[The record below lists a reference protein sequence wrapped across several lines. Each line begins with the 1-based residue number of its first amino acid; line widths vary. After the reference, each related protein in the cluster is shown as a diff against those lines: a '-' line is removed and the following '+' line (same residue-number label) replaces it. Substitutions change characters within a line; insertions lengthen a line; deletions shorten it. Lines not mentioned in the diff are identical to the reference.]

1 MAGAEVIGA
10 AIGVLLLILVGYLV
24 VGSTLTAADIVT
36 TAQKDVTLQNEIRLR
51 TEIAIDSPIPAGL
64 PLGSQ
69 LRFKVKNTGSE
80 TIGDFAHWDVFV
92 NTSTGYQRYN
102 YDNSNPGNTPG
113 LWIIENN
120 PHILNPDKDVW
131 ICATIYDINP
141 DKVLVSTAN
150 GVYTSVQF

>member
-24 VGSTLTAADIVT
+24 VGSTLTSADIIT

-51 TEIAIDSPIPAGL
+51 TEIAIPVPTPASP
-64 PLGSQ
+64 Q
-69 LRFKVKNTGSE
+69 FKFKVKNTGSE
-80 TIGDFAHWDVFV
+80 PVGDFAHWDVFV

-102 YDNSNPGNTPG
+102 YDNSGNLPG

-120 PHILNPDKDVW
+120 PHLLNPDKEVW
-131 ICATIYDINP
+131 ICATINGDNP
-141 DKVLVSTAN
+141 DKVLVITAN
-150 GVYTSVQF
+150 GVYTLAQF